1 MKKKSKIRVLR
12 DNQNDDSYTF
22 VIDLKQSINRNL
34 KAKQTIKETE
44 ESNTAVTDEDD
55 LNQIYKK
62 KKVLI
67 KEDVRK
73 ASKGL
78 KFNNPSQR
86 NHSSK
91 FQVDR

>member
-67 KEDVRK
+67 EEDVRK

-86 NHSSK
+86 NHSSIYE
-91 FQVDR
+91 

>member
-22 VIDLKQSINRNL
+22 VIDLKQSIDRNL

-86 NHSSK
+86 NHSSIYE
-91 FQVDR
+91 

>member
-22 VIDLKQSINRNL
+22 VIDLKQSIDRNL

-67 KEDVRK
+67 EEAVRK

-86 NHSSK
+86 NHSSIYE
-91 FQVDR
+91 

>member
-22 VIDLKQSINRNL
+22 VIDLKQSIDRNL

-67 KEDVRK
+67 EEDVKK

-86 NHSSK
+86 NHSSIYE
-91 FQVDR
+91 

>member
-86 NHSSK
+86 NHSSIYE
-91 FQVDR
+91 

>member
-22 VIDLKQSINRNL
+22 VIDLKQSIDRNL

-55 LNQIYKK
+55 LNKIYKK

-67 KEDVRK
+67 KEDVRR

-86 NHSSK
+86 NHSSIYE
-91 FQVDR
+91 